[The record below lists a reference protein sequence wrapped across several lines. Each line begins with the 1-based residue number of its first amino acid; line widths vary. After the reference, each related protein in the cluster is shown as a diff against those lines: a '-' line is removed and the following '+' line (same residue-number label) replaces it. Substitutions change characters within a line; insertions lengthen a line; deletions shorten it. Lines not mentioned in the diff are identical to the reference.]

1 MNRTRILTGLLAVAL
16 AAVQAPAVVSA
27 ANVSLSLNLTF
38 NTPGNFTSG
47 GTWLV
52 VVKAD
57 DRGLAGAAMEFVTGT
72 INFNPATGF
81 VGPAG
86 FETQT
91 VANHPG
97 RIDIVDGDNPDPPR
111 TLDVG
116 VIGGPFPTTYVDP
129 PNLAIL
135 PGQPNLGSFSGGVR
149 LITGTFNPGVV
160 PTWFPGPGNLTDANV
175 YTAPSGLGTVMDA
188 NTQTTVRY
196 IVPEPATWLGA
207 LGVGLLGL
215 MRRRLG

>member
-1 MNRTRILTGLLAVAL
+1 MLIGLMAL
-16 AAVQAPAVVSA
+16 AAVQAPAACLA

-38 NTPGNFTSG
+38 NTPGNFASG

-57 DRGLAGAAMEFVTGT
+57 ERGLAGAAMDFVVGT

-81 VGPAG
+81 LGPAG

-91 VANHPG
+91 SASFPG
-97 RIDIVDGDNPDPPR
+97 RIEIVDGDNPEPPR

-129 PNLAIL
+129 PNLAIY
-135 PGQPNLGSFSGGVR
+135 PGNPNLGSFSGGVR
-149 LITGTFNPGVV
+149 LVTGTFNPGVV
-160 PTWFPGPGNLTDANV
+160 PTWIPGPANQTDANV
-175 YTAPSGLGTVMDA
+175 YTAASGLGTVVDA

-196 IVPEPATWLGA
+196 IVPEPATWLGG
-207 LGVGLLGL
+207 LCVGLLAL
-215 MRRRLG
+215 VRRRFTFA

>member
-1 MNRTRILTGLLAVAL
+1 MIRTRVLVGLTAL
-16 AAVQAPAVVSA
+16 AAAQAPAVVDA
-27 ANVSLSLNLTF
+27 ANISLSLNLTF
-38 NTPGNFTSG
+38 NTPGNFASG

-57 DRGLAGAAMEFVTGT
+57 DRGLAGASMNFVVGT

-91 VANHPG
+91 SASFPG
-97 RIDIVDGDNPDPPR
+97 RINIVDGDNPEPPR

-129 PNLAIL
+129 PNLAVF
-135 PGQPNLGSFSGGVR
+135 PGNPDLGSFSGGVR
-149 LITGTFNPGVV
+149 LVTGTFNPGVV
-160 PTWFPGPGNLTDANV
+160 PTWFPGPSDVTDGTV
-175 YTAPSGLGTVMDA
+175 YTAPSGLGTVVDA

-196 IVPEPATWLGA
+196 IVPEPATWLSCLSAA
-207 LGVGLLGL
+207 LVVLTRG
-215 MRRRLG
+215 RRRG

>member
-1 MNRTRILTGLLAVAL
+1 MSRTRVLVGLLAL
-16 AAVQAPAVVSA
+16 AAAQAPAVGRA

-38 NTPGNFTSG
+38 NTPGNFASG

-57 DRGLAGAAMEFVTGT
+57 DRGLAAAALEFVAGT

-86 FETQT
+86 FEFQQSSTP
-91 VANHPG
+91 PG
-97 RIDIVDGDNPDPPR
+97 RIDILDGDDPNPPR

-129 PNLAIL
+129 PNLAIY
-135 PGQPNLGSFSGGVR
+135 PGNPNLGSFSGGVR

-160 PTWFPGPGNLTDANV
+160 PTWFPGPGNVTDANV
-175 YTAPSGLGTVMDA
+175 YTAPSGLGTVVDA

-196 IVPEPATWLGA
+196 IVPEPATWLAGMS
-207 LGVGLLGL
+207 VGLVVLARG
-215 MRRRLG
+215 RRRR